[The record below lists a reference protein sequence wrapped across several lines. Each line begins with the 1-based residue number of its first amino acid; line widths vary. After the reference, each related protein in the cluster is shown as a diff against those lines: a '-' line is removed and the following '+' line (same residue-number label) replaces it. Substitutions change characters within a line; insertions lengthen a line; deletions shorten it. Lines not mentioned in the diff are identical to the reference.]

1 MWSEQVE
8 GVAVEAKLWPRVAAL
23 GERLWA
29 DPESGN
35 TKHWECHPDF
45 LGVLKLSNFHRML
58 LEREGAVADEEF
70 ERIQKNWPRDQ
81 HKKWVNLFIRQ

>member
-1 MWSEQVE
+1 MFEQNILGGEAAMWSEQVE

-35 TKHWECHPDF
+35 TKHWECYPD
-45 LGVLKLSNFHRML
+45 L
-58 LEREGAVADEEF
+58 
-70 ERIQKNWPRDQ
+70 
-81 HKKWVNLFIRQ
+81 